1 MAERRS
7 HILDKVHSDT
17 CFSDITLEEH
27 YDLVNSQ
34 KLLHSE
40 LIDDEKKGS
49 LHKYMKLSNGGKI
62 KVDYKFKDIGR
73 LNIRVSSLKDKESST
88 CSPFMPSV
96 VKSALCEKYYNDL
109 DMVNC
114 HPQIIYQVFKEL
126 KYNTDYLKKYNTK
139 RDEII
144 TTMMR
149 HDLSRKDVKALIN
162 KLCYGGSIAS
172 WCKFNEVDISV
183 VHTDLVELEKEMKK
197 NTDKFLKRS
206 DTIKYYSHA
215 VEVKGSGYWNLKGTA
230 LAFCIQSIEC
240 RCILSCY
247 KILVRD
253 GYIVGALIHD
263 GLHIAKGKN
272 DDNNFN
278 KISDQLSRLLHD
290 KYSLTIKFTI
300 KPFCVP
306 KELNDMIIVEN
317 DKEGADYVND
327 SIKNDYIICDER
339 IFIRIDNLWTEN
351 KQSILRQLISIVGNM
366 NIFKPVKVDEIMCIS
381 KTASGCKNILHFVNP
396 THDNQFIV
404 KLWESNRFKLCF
416 QNGYWD
422 FKTKKLKPYDDST
435 LTTIMIKRP
444 YVESTEKDRKA
455 VWDRIINPI
464 FNHNYQMAQSYLNF
478 NARGL
483 AGDIEDKRW
492 AVCEGERNSGKGV
505 FVGLLENSFENYVG
519 TTNSENFLFK
529 AGQSDS
535 AKSLSWLIPFEFK
548 RLCITNECSKDTE
561 GKIHINGNILKKLTS
576 GGDRIEARQNY
587 KDEINFKIQARPIIY
602 CNDLP
607 PISPTDAKE
616 LVYLYSYPSKFVAK
630 DDKRIGNN
638 SQREMVE
645 IVINSKGD
653 EEAVPVKD
661 KDGNSVFTNI
671 CSYYPMDDSIKDFCR
686 RPEIINAFTDILF
699 SFYGDL
705 LPIPE
710 CMKLNQAEFKD
721 EASEDIAFKESFEFT
736 KDPEDFISVKQMEYI
751 IKKLKINASPQ
762 KYSKWLLSEGCYK
775 IRRYDAE
782 NERIRCWVGLKL
794 PEKVKNELEGVC
806 LVE

>member
-1 MAERRS
+1 MAERKS
-7 HILDKVHSDT
+7 LILDKIHSDN

-40 LIDDEKKGS
+40 LIDAETKGS
-49 LHKYMKLSNGGKI
+49 LKKYMKLSNGGKI
-62 KVDYKFKDIGR
+62 KVDYKFKEIGR
-73 LNIRVSSLKDKESST
+73 LNIKVTSLKEKESAT
-88 CSPFMPSV
+88 CSPFMPCV
-96 VKSALCEKYYNDL
+96 VKSAICKKYYDDL

-126 KYNTDYLKKYNTK
+126 KYKTDYLKKYNTN
-139 RDEII
+139 RDTMMCE
-144 TTMMR
+144 MMR
-149 HDLSRKDVKALIN
+149 HDLSRKSVKALIN
-162 KLCYGGSIAS
+162 KLCYGGSVSS
-172 WCKFNEVDISV
+172 WCKSNNVDQSV
-183 VHTDLVELEKEMKK
+183 VHQDLIGLEAEMKS

-240 RCILSCY
+240 RSILSCY
-247 KILVRD
+247 KQLIRD

-263 GLHIAKGKN
+263 GLHISKGKN
-272 DDNNFN
+272 DDNNYD
-278 KISDQLSRLLHD
+278 KISEQLKRLLHA
-290 KYSLTIKFTI
+290 KYSLSINFSI
-300 KPFCVP
+300 KPFHVP
-306 KELNDMIIVEN
+306 DELGDMIIVDN

-327 SIKNDYIICDER
+327 KIKNDYIICDER

-351 KQSILRQLISIVGNM
+351 KHSILRQLISIVGNM
-366 NIFKPVKVDEIMCIS
+366 NIFVEKNDDIICIS

-404 KLWESNRFKLCF
+404 KLWESNRFKLCY

-422 FKTKKLKPYDDST
+422 FKKKKLMPYDDST

-444 YVESTEKDRKA
+444 YVESKEEHRKE

-492 AVCEGERNSGKGV
+492 AVCEGERNCGKGV
-505 FVGLLENSFENYVG
+505 IVGLLENSFENYVG

-535 AKSLSWLIPFEFK
+535 AKSLSWLVPFEFK

-561 GKIHINGNILKKLTS
+561 GKIRINGNILKKLTS

-587 KDEINFKIQARPIIY
+587 KDEINFKIQARPIIF

-607 PISPTDAKE
+607 PISPADAKE
-616 LVYLYSYPSKFVAK
+616 LVYLYSYPSKFVDK

-638 SQREMVE
+638 TQREMVE
-645 IVINSKGD
+645 IVINEEGE

-661 KDGNSVFTNI
+661 KDGNAVFTNI
-671 CSYYPMDDSIKDFCR
+671 CSYYPMDDTIKDFCR
-686 RPEIINAFTDILF
+686 RPEIMNAFTDILF

-710 CMKLNQAEFKD
+710 CMKLNQEEFKD

-736 KDPEDFISVKQMEYI
+736 KDPEDYISVKKMEYI

-775 IRRYDAE
+775 IRRYDSE

-794 PEKVKNELEGVC
+794 PEKIKNELDDDC
-806 LVE
+806 FLD

>member
-1 MAERRS
+1 MTERRS
-7 HILDKVHSDT
+7 QILDKIHSDN
-17 CFSDITLEEH
+17 CFSDITLLEQ
-27 YDLVNSQ
+27 YDIVNAQ
-34 KLLHSE
+34 KLIHSE
-40 LIDDEKKGS
+40 LIDVEQKGS
-49 LHKYMKLSNGGKI
+49 LKKYMKLSTGGKI
-62 KVDYKFKDIGR
+62 HVDYKFKEIGR
-73 LNIRVSSLKDKESST
+73 LNIKVASLKEKESSI
-88 CSPFMPSV
+88 CMPFMPCV
-96 VKSALCEKYYNDL
+96 VKSAICKKYYDDL

-114 HPQIIYQVFKEL
+114 HPQIIYQVFKDL
-126 KYNTDYLKKYNTK
+126 KYKTEYIKKYNTN
-139 RDEII
+139 RDSMIAE
-144 TTMMR
+144 MMR
-149 HDLSRKDVKALIN
+149 HNLSRKDVKALVN
-162 KLCYGGSIAS
+162 KLCYGGSISS
-172 WCKFNEVDISV
+172 WCKSQNVDISV
-183 VHTDLVELEKEMKK
+183 VHQDLIGLESEMKS
-197 NTDKFLKRS
+197 NTGKFLKRS

-240 RCILSCY
+240 RCILSSY
-247 KILVRD
+247 RQLIRD
-253 GYIVGALIHD
+253 GYNVGALIHD
-263 GLHIAKGKN
+263 GLHIMKGKN
-272 DDNNFN
+272 IYP
-278 KISDQLSRLLHD
+278 KISDQLKRLLNA
-290 KYSLTIKFTI
+290 KYSLQIDFII
-300 KPFCVP
+300 KPFNEP
-306 KELNDMIIVEN
+306 EELCDMIIVEN

-327 SIKNDYIICDER
+327 KIKNDYIICDER

-351 KQSILRQLISIVGNM
+351 KQSILRHLISIVGNM
-366 NIFKPVKVDEIMCIS
+366 NIFIAKDEDIVCIS

-404 KLWESNRFKLCF
+404 KLWESNRFKLCY

-422 FKTKKLKPYDDST
+422 FKKKKLMPYDENI

-444 YVESTEKDRKA
+444 YIESKEEHRKE

-492 AVCEGERNSGKGV
+492 AVCEGERNCGKGV
-505 FVGLLENSFENYVG
+505 IVGLLENSFENYVG

-535 AKSLSWLIPFEFK
+535 AKSLSWLVPFEFK

-561 GKIHINGNILKKLTS
+561 GKIRINGNILKKLTS

-587 KDEINFKIQARPIIY
+587 KDEINFKIQARPIIF

-607 PISPTDAKE
+607 PISPADAKE
-616 LVYLYSYPSKFVAK
+616 LVYLYSYPSKFVDK

-638 SQREMVE
+638 TQREMVE
-645 IVINSKGD
+645 IVINEDGD
-653 EEAVPVKD
+653 EEAVPVMD
-661 KDGNSVFTNI
+661 KDGNAVFTNI

-686 RPEIINAFTDILF
+686 RPEILNAFTDILF

-710 CMKLNQAEFKD
+710 CMKLNQEEFKD
-721 EASEDIAFKESFEFT
+721 EASEDAMFKESFEFT
-736 KDPEDFISVKQMEYI
+736 KDPNDFISVKKMAYLIQ
-751 IKKLKINASPQ
+751 KLKINASPQ

-775 IRRYDAE
+775 MRKYDAN
-782 NERIRCWVGLKL
+782 NERIRCWIGLKL
-794 PEKVKNELEGVC
+794 PEKTINDLDEDCFLD
-806 LVE
+806 

>member
-1 MAERRS
+1 MAERKS
-7 HILDKVHSDT
+7 LILDKIHSDN

-40 LIDDEKKGS
+40 LIDAETKGS
-49 LHKYMKLSNGGKI
+49 LKKYMKLSNGGKI
-62 KVDYKFKDIGR
+62 KVDYKFKEIGR
-73 LNIRVSSLKDKESST
+73 LNIKVTSLKEKESAT
-88 CSPFMPSV
+88 CSPFMPCV
-96 VKSALCEKYYNDL
+96 VKSAICKKYYDDL

-126 KYNTDYLKKYNTK
+126 KYKTDYLKKYNTN
-139 RDEII
+139 RDTMMCE
-144 TTMMR
+144 MMR
-149 HDLSRKDVKALIN
+149 HDLSRKSVKGIIN
-162 KLCYGGSIAS
+162 KLCYGGSVSS
-172 WCKFNEVDISV
+172 WCKSHNVDQSV
-183 VHTDLVELEKEMKK
+183 VHQDLIGLEAEMKS

-240 RCILSCY
+240 RSILSCY
-247 KILVRD
+247 KQLIRD

-263 GLHIAKGKN
+263 GLHISKGKN
-272 DDNNFN
+272 DDNNYD
-278 KISDQLSRLLHD
+278 KISEQLKRLLHA
-290 KYSLTIKFTI
+290 KYSLSINFSI
-300 KPFCVP
+300 KPFHVP
-306 KELNDMIIVEN
+306 DELGDMIIVDN

-327 SIKNDYIICDER
+327 KIKNDYIICDER

-351 KQSILRQLISIVGNM
+351 KHSILRQLISIVGNM
-366 NIFKPVKVDEIMCIS
+366 NIFVEKNDDIICIS

-404 KLWESNRFKLCF
+404 KLWESNRFKLCY

-422 FKTKKLKPYDDST
+422 FKKKKLMPYDDST

-444 YVESTEKDRKA
+444 YVESKEEHRKE

-492 AVCEGERNSGKGV
+492 AVCEGERNCGKGV
-505 FVGLLENSFENYVG
+505 IVGLLENSFENYVG

-535 AKSLSWLIPFEFK
+535 AKSLSWLVPFEFK

-561 GKIHINGNILKKLTS
+561 GKIRINGNILKKLTS

-587 KDEINFKIQARPIIY
+587 KDEINFKIQARPIIF

-607 PISPTDAKE
+607 PISPADAKE
-616 LVYLYSYPSKFVAK
+616 LVYLYSYPSKFIDK

-638 SQREMVE
+638 TQREMVE
-645 IVINSKGD
+645 IVINEEGE

-661 KDGNSVFTNI
+661 KDGNAVFTNI
-671 CSYYPMDDSIKDFCR
+671 CSYYPMDDTIKDFCR
-686 RPEIINAFTDILF
+686 RPEIMNAFTDILF

-710 CMKLNQAEFKD
+710 CMKLNQEEFKD

-736 KDPEDFISVKQMEYI
+736 KDPEDYISVKKMEYI

-775 IRRYDAE
+775 IRRYDSE

-794 PEKVKNELEGVC
+794 PEKIKNELDDEC
-806 LVE
+806 FLD